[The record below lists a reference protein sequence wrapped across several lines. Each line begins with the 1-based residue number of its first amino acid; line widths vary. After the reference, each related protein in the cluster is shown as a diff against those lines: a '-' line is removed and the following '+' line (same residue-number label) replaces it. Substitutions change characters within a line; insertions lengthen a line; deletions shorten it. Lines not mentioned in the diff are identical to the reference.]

1 MCGFKREKVTIKGGR
16 RGVEFIFQIL
26 HMLQLGQLEG
36 RLACIYREDT
46 VMARVKAVSEGQGA
60 ADIRRKLVALR
71 GQVAVLPANA
81 KVEVDAGTLVSI
93 LSAADPALLADE
105 ISPQEAAQILQM
117 SRPSVMRLIEKGVLH
132 PRKILSRNRL
142 SRAEVLAYRYRHDP
156 ERRQALENLTA
167 FSDEFDF

>member
-1 MCGFKREKVTIKGGR
+1 MNIEGGGC
-16 RGVEFIFQIL
+16 GVEFFFQFL
-26 HMLQLGQLEG
+26 QMLQLGQLEARSG
-36 RLACIYREDT
+36 CGYGEDT

-60 ADIRRKLVALR
+60 ADIRRKLAALR
-71 GQVAVLPANA
+71 GQLAVLPANA

-117 SRPSVMRLIEKGVLH
+117 SRPSVMRLIQKGVLH

-142 SRAEVLAYRYRHDP
+142 SRAEVLAYRYRHDS